1 MPSSLVEILYES
13 EEKHR
18 CMNGR
23 LVKSGLASCIKDLEK
38 RIYDAVTSRDSC
50 DMRSDARLHYNGLL
64 KILRRKLRQAVK
76 VNSHG

>member
-1 MPSSLVEILYES
+1 MPNSLADILCES
-13 EEKHR
+13 EEKHI

-23 LVKSGLASCIKDLEK
+23 SVKVGSLSCVRDLEK
-38 RIYDAVTSRDSC
+38 RIIDAVTSRDSC

-76 VNSHG
+76 AGGHE